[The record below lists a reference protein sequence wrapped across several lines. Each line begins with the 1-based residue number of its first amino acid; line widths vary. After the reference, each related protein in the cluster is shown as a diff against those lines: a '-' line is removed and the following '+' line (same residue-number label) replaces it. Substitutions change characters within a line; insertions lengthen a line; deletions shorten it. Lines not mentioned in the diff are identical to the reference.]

1 MAVVTVD
8 TDLNQ
13 TVGVPYTVI
22 TDTSSDWPNVGNSIY
37 FFDKEDKL
45 VHYKNASGIVISTYS
60 GGSNISTS
68 NLTSDGSYGLDL
80 NGNTLV
86 LGGTSVIA
94 SEGISLQKDTL
105 IKGSDTS
112 ASTTGFKVT
121 DSANVSLLDI
131 KNNGKVDFN
140 STDTFSINNGT
151 KSIGVSNWV
160 THTQWDI
167 NNGSNA
173 WTLLSANASSTFNQD
188 EFGISFNGS
197 STVPFRIF
205 GGDKIALGN
214 VSKANLDTNYSVN
227 VKDGLNLLD
236 GDLRINLSGKLDIQT
251 GTGQTIQ
258 TDASNTYPSFYFDNG
273 VTKYQ
278 FGNAKVSGTFNE
290 GDFFIYN
297 STTTK
302 SNFLITKTGETI
314 ISNGATAVIG
324 SEDISLQGDTL
335 VKGSN
340 NSASTSG
347 FKVTD
352 VNNLSLLDIKND
364 GVVTITRPASAT
376 TNSALMIDSSA
387 SGVGA
392 GGIQINQGAS
402 NYGLTVFGDN
412 NSIIHTFKNAAGI
425 NGMTIGSNSIEGYL
439 LGVYNN
445 GASLGGGMFLNSSF
459 QSSGGSYGGIGLGY
473 GTDIGVISGLDKDII
488 FYMTSTKLHSF
499 KSTGEV
505 VIGSTS
511 SNTSAKLQVDSTT
524 QGFAGPRMTTTER
537 NAISTPLAGLE
548 VYDTTLNSKMI
559 YNGTSWDSLLP
570 GGGGSGTK
578 VLVKGAMGA
587 NQVVNN
593 TIPIVEFVDSG
604 TPAGG
609 AIDINGE
616 WDNTNHRFTVGASGA
631 GTYFIQSQ
639 IFLNN
644 GSGWST
650 LFLYKNGAVY
660 SPFAGFGTASGWDN
674 LDGTIPIDLV
684 VGDYIDIRIYS
695 SASGTIDFNNWADR
709 QSFSIAKVSAVAPTA
724 GTDVNALHTN
734 ISGEITALTAKATPT
749 TSDVLV
755 IEDAADSNN
764 KKKSTL
770 ASIKNTVAPILTKT
784 LTLEAPTASDDITIF
799 KTDRAITVQEVIA
812 VNVGTS
818 PSTTYQLKYN
828 AARNNAGTALTTSS
842 STTSVVG
849 GNVATLSNASIP
861 ADNWVWL
868 ETSAASGTNVF
879 LTIDIRYTED

>member
-60 GGSNISTS
+60 GGSNISIS
-68 NLTSDGSYGLDL
+68 DLTFDGNHYIDLD
-80 NGNTLV
+80 GN
-86 LGGTSVIA
+86 
-94 SEGISLQKDTL
+94 EW
-105 IKGSDTS
+105 
-112 ASTTGFKVT
+112 
-121 DSANVSLLDI
+121 DI
-131 KNNGKVDFN
+131 KNGSNSLLKFDPYGNGGKISTNGSTVDSSFN
-140 STDTFSINNGT
+140 VKWDGASNNVFTVTNGNAILHTLSIEDYRLITFDGT
-151 KSIGVSNWV
+151 KTIFG
-160 THTQWDI
+160 I
-167 NNGSNA
+167 NSQSGNSE
-173 WTLLSANASSTFNQD
+173 LFLSAASD
-188 EFGISFNGS
+188 GI
-197 STVPFRIF
+197 PFF
-205 GGDKIALGN
+205 
-214 VSKANLDTNYSVN
+214 
-227 VKDGLNLLD
+227 
-236 GDLRINLSGKLDIQT
+236 
-251 GTGQTIQ
+251 
-258 TDASNTYPSFYFDNG
+258 
-273 VTKYQ
+273 
-278 FGNAKVSGTFNE
+278 KVQ
-290 GDFFIYN
+290 
-297 STTTK
+297 
-302 SNFLITKTGETI
+302 KTGN
-314 ISNGATAVIG
+314 SFLYRNF
-324 SEDISLQGDTL
+324 L
-335 VKGSN
+335 VKGSD
-340 NSASTSG
+340 NSTSTSG

-587 NQVVNN
+587 NQVV
-593 TIPIVEFVDSG
+593 E
-604 TPAGG
+604 
-609 AIDINGE
+609 
-616 WDNTNHRFTVGASGA
+616 
-631 GTYFIQSQ
+631 
-639 IFLNN
+639 
-644 GSGWST
+644 
-650 LFLYKNGAVY
+650 
-660 SPFAGFGTASGWDN
+660 
-674 LDGTIPIDLV
+674 
-684 VGDYIDIRIYS
+684 
-695 SASGTIDFNNWADR
+695 
-709 QSFSIAKVSAVAPTA
+709 
-724 GTDVNALHTN
+724 
-734 ISGEITALTAKATPT
+734 
-749 TSDVLV
+749 
-755 IEDAADSNN
+755 
-764 KKKSTL
+764 
-770 ASIKNTVAPILTKT
+770 
-784 LTLEAPTASDDITIF
+784 
-799 KTDRAITVQEVIA
+799 
-812 VNVGTS
+812 
-818 PSTTYQLKYN
+818 
-828 AARNNAGTALTTSS
+828 
-842 STTSVVG
+842 
-849 GNVATLSNASIP
+849 
-861 ADNWVWL
+861 
-868 ETSAASGTNVF
+868 
-879 LTIDIRYTED
+879 

>member
-94 SEGISLQKDTL
+94 SEGISLQKDIL
-105 IKGSDTS
+105 VKGSNNL
-112 ASTTGFKVT
+112 ASTSGFKIT
-121 DSANVSLLDI
+121 DINNNSLLDI
-131 KNNGKVDFN
+131 KNSGKIIISKAQTGVSLESYSN
-140 STDTFSINNGT
+140 LSVWA
-151 KSIGVSNWV
+151 GVSNSSV
-160 THTQWDI
+160 ESIRVSAGTNYSGVHFID
-167 NNGSNA
+167 NNSVVGGSTSGNIF
-173 WTLLSANASSTFNQD
+173 LKGNF
-188 EFGISFNGS
+188 GS
-197 STVPFRIF
+197 STESLV
-205 GGDKIALGN
+205 
-214 VSKANLDTNYSVN
+214 NLN
-227 VKDGLNLLD
+227 
-236 GDLRINLSGKLDIQT
+236 
-251 GTGQTIQ
+251 
-258 TDASNTYPSFYFDNG
+258 DNIEF
-273 VTKYQ
+273 K
-278 FGNAKVSGTFNE
+278 
-290 GDFFIYN
+290 
-297 STTTK
+297 TK
-302 SNFLITKTGETI
+302 SSKTVKFFTNNIQFINDSDSVTYGRI
-314 ISNGATAVIG
+314 ISDVFVWGGAAGSFLSPIG
-324 SEDISLQGDTL
+324 TEKFSIQVDTL
-335 VKGSN
+335 IKGSN

-392 GGIQINQGAS
+392 GAISINQGAS
-402 NYGLTVFGDN
+402 NFGLSVYGDN
-412 NSIIHTFKNAAGI
+412 NSIIHTFKNSAGI
-425 NGMTIGSNSIEGYL
+425 NGMSMGETFEGYL

-473 GTDIGVISGLDKDII
+473 GTDIGVISGLDKDIV

-505 VIGSTS
+505 VIGATS
-511 SNTSAKLQVDSTT
+511 SNASAKLQVDSTT

-570 GGGGSGTK
+570 AGGGSGTK
-578 VLVKGAMGA
+578 VLVQGRMNTTQTVPQSTDTTIDFVSSVTGGFD
-587 NQVVNN
+587 VN
-593 TIPIVEFVDSG
+593 S
-604 TPAGG
+604 
-609 AIDINGE
+609 E
-616 WDNTNHRFTVGASGA
+616 WDNTNNKFVVGSSGA
-631 GTYFIQSQ
+631 GTYQFMNAM
-639 IFLNN
+639 FFPNN
-644 GSGWST
+644 SGWSRLSIKKNGTPIDFYYGSGWENQSNSWEEP
-650 LFLYKNGAVY
+650 NG
-660 SPFAGFGTASGWDN
+660 SWN
-674 LDGTIPIDLV
+674 IELV
-684 VGDYIDIRIYS
+684 VGDEVEFCLYS
-695 SASGTIDFNNWADR
+695 TGGFTFNATYHKQNCF
-709 QSFSIAKVSAVAPTA
+709 QITKLSAVAPAA